1 MSAIKI
7 LFIVTL
13 ISFGIAIFW
22 NSVPLVKET
31 IHLILDPSVGKLLDY
46 NANIGMI
53 IVTGIIMLT
62 ITLVQ
67 KFTVDNDTLRQLKLD
82 QKKIQADIK
91 ELKNHPEKVME
102 LQKESLKKA
111 GEMFTL
117 SMRSFSYTAVPII
130 LFFRW
135 FSDYFTSFD
144 PPLKIFGFFSWFWAY
159 FIFSII
165 FSIIFRKM
173 LKLP

>member
-1 MSAIKI
+1 MSALRI

-13 ISFGIAIFW
+13 ISLGIAIFW

-31 IHLILDPSVGKLLDY
+31 IHLILDPTVGKFLDF
-46 NANIGMI
+46 NADIGMI
-53 IVTGIIMLT
+53 IVTASIMLI

-67 KFTVDNDTLRQLKLD
+67 KFTVDNDTLRKLKSE
-82 QKKIQADIK
+82 QKKLQQDMK
-91 ELKNHPEKVME
+91 EFKNHPEKFME
-102 LQKESLKKA
+102 LQKESMKKA
-111 GEMFTL
+111 GEMITI
-117 SMRSFSYTAVPII
+117 SMRSFSYTAIPII

-135 FSDYFTSFD
+135 FSDYFVAFS

-165 FSIIFRKM
+165 FSLIFRKM
-173 LKLP
+173 FKLP

>member
-1 MSAIKI
+1 MSALRI

-22 NSVPLVKET
+22 NSVPLIKDT

-46 NANIGMI
+46 NINIGMI
-53 IVTGIIMLT
+53 IITGIIMLI

-67 KFTVDNDTLRQLKLD
+67 KFTVDNDTLRQLKSD
-82 QKKIQADIK
+82 QKKLQKDMK
-91 ELKNHPEKVME
+91 EFKNHPEKFME
-102 LQKESLKKA
+102 LQKESMKKA

-117 SMRSFSYTAVPII
+117 SMRSFSYTAIPII

-135 FSDYFTSFD
+135 FSDYFASFN

-159 FIFSII
+159 FLFSIV
-165 FSIIFRKM
+165 FSLIFRKM
-173 LKLP
+173 FKLP